1 MVLVSNS
8 SHQNKEI
15 HIRRRISEIY
25 NKREEDFPSLKDYN
39 DYLEEVECMGLVSLT
54 CFPPYILCI
63 YVPMSIIISSVCTVF
78 DLVDGINVEA
88 IEEKIKKYSQENA
101 EQIMINRARKAEDL
115 TAALAACKA
124 QQPQTDADT
133 STNNGSTSGTAY
145 SQAARPTGMG
155 PQPVPIGGGGGDHQ
169 RYSMEDEAMM
179 RLKAERATR
188 AGGFSLEIS
197 KKRALEEA
205 FASIWV

>member
-25 NKREEDFPSLKDYN
+25 NKREEDFASLKDYN
-39 DYLEEVECMGLVSLT
+39 DYLEEVECM
-54 CFPPYILCI
+54 
-63 YVPMSIIISSVCTVF
+63 VF

-133 STNNGSTSGTAY
+133 SSNNGSTSGTAY
-145 SQAARPTGMG
+145 SQAPRPTGMG
-155 PQPVPIGGGGGDHQ
+155 PQPVPIGGGGADHQ

-179 RLKAERATR
+179 RLKAERAPR

>member
-1 MVLVSNS
+1 MVVVSNS

-15 HIRRRISEIY
+15 NVRRRISQIY

-39 DYLEEVECMGLVSLT
+39 DYLEEVECM
-54 CFPPYILCI
+54 
-63 YVPMSIIISSVCTVF
+63 VF

-88 IEEKIKKYSQENA
+88 IEEKIKRYSQENA
-101 EQIMINRARKAEDL
+101 QQIMVNRARKAEEL

-124 QQPQTDADT
+124 QQSQTNADT
-133 STNNGSTSGTAY
+133 SSNHVVTAPASY
-145 SQAARPTGMG
+145 GQAPRPTGMG
-155 PQPVPIGGGGGDHQ
+155 PQPVPIGGGAADRQ
-169 RYSMEDEAMM
+169 RYSMEDEAML
-179 RLKAERATR
+179 RLKAER

>member
-39 DYLEEVECMGLVSLT
+39 DYLEDVECM
-54 CFPPYILCI
+54 
-63 YVPMSIIISSVCTVF
+63 VF

-124 QQPQTDADT
+124 QQPQTDTDT

-145 SQAARPTGMG
+145 SQAPKPTGMG
-155 PQPVPIGGGGGDHQ
+155 PQPVPIGGGGGGGGGGGANHQ

-179 RLKAERATR
+179 RLKAERALR

>member
-1 MVLVSNS
+1 MTTWKKWSAWVL
-8 SHQNKEI
+8 
-15 HIRRRISEIY
+15 
-25 NKREEDFPSLKDYN
+25 
-39 DYLEEVECMGLVSLT
+39 SLT

-63 YVPMSIIISSVCTVF
+63 YMCDDETNVYYYIFHSTVF

-133 STNNGSTSGTAY
+133 STNNGTTSGTAY
-145 SQAARPTGMG
+145 SQAPRPTGMG
-155 PQPVPIGGGGGDHQ
+155 PQPVPIGGGGGADHQ

>member
-1 MVLVSNS
+1 MVMVSNS
-8 SHQNKEI
+8 SHHNKEI
-15 HIRRRISEIY
+15 NVRRRISEIY

-39 DYLEEVECMGLVSLT
+39 DYLEEVECM
-54 CFPPYILCI
+54 
-63 YVPMSIIISSVCTVF
+63 VF

-88 IEEKIKKYSQENA
+88 IEERIKSYSHENA
-101 EQIMINRARKAEDL
+101 EHIMVNRARKAEEL

-124 QQPQTDADT
+124 QPPQTDADT
-133 STNNGSTSGTAY
+133 SSNHGIAAGAAY
-145 SQAARPTGMG
+145 NQASRATGMG
-155 PQPVPIGGGGGDHQ
+155 PQPVPIGGGGGGGENQ
-169 RYSMEDEAMM
+169 RYAMEDEAMM
-179 RLKAERATR
+179 RLKAERAPC

>member
-54 CFPPYILCI
+54 CFPPYILSTNVYYYI
-63 YVPMSIIISSVCTVF
+63 FHSTVF

-124 QQPQTDADT
+124 QQPQTDVDT

>member
-39 DYLEEVECMGLVSLT
+39 DYLEEVECM
-54 CFPPYILCI
+54 
-63 YVPMSIIISSVCTVF
+63 VF

-133 STNNGSTSGTAY
+133 STNNGTTSGTAY
-145 SQAARPTGMG
+145 SQAPRPTGMG
-155 PQPVPIGGGGGDHQ
+155 PQPVPIGGGGGADHQ